1 MDLDRLCRRPSTR
14 CVAALVA
21 LAPVAAVGALA
32 TLVATA
38 PAQALAQPASAAPS
52 AYPQRPIRLIIGQ
65 SPGGASDTVGRI
77 VAQKLGE
84 YLGQQVLVDNRPG
97 ASGGIASDMVTRAL
111 PDGYTMLLG
120 GASLVINA
128 ALSAERPLR
137 LGKDF
142 TPVTLLAESSNVFLV
157 HPSHPARSMKELIE
171 HARARPGQV
180 DYASPGTGSPQHLA
194 GELLNVVAG
203 IRMVHIPYKGS
214 GPALADL
221 LGARV
226 LVMSSTLPSAAAHI
240 RSGRVRALAVTVAK
254 RSPSLPDVPT
264 VAEATGFSDY
274 EVATWQSLLFP
285 GGTARAVVDT
295 VQSQAA
301 KALFSPDVS
310 TRLRDQGYEPVAS
323 TPERFTAFLKSELA
337 KWPKVIKAAA
347 IKPE

>member
-1 MDLDRLCRRPSTR
+1 MRVHRRSAR
-14 CVAALVA
+14 
-21 LAPVAAVGALA
+21 PVAAAIAAAALLGQPIA
-32 TLVATA
+32 SGEAV
-38 PAQALAQPASAAPS
+38 AQAP
-52 AYPQRPIRLIIGQ
+52 YPQRPIRLIIGQ

-84 YLGQQVLVDNRPG
+84 YLGQSVLVDNRPG
-97 ASGGIASDMVTRAL
+97 ASGGIASDIVTRAL

-128 ALSAERPLR
+128 ALSPDRPMR

-157 HPSHPARSMKELIE
+157 HPSHPARTMKELIE
-171 HARARPGQV
+171 HVRARPGQV

-221 LGARV
+221 LGGRV

-240 RSGRVRALAVTVAK
+240 KSGRVRALAVTIA
-254 RSPSLPDVPT
+254 RRAPSMPDVPT
-264 VAEATGFSDY
+264 VAESAGFPDY

-285 GGTARAVVDT
+285 GGTARPIVDA

-301 KALFSPDVS
+301 KALSTPDVA
-310 TRLRDQGYEPVAS
+310 TRLRDQGYEPVGS
-323 TPERFTAFLKSELA
+323 TPARFTAFLEAELA
-337 KWPKVIKAAA
+337 RWPKVIKAAA
-347 IKPE
+347 LKPE